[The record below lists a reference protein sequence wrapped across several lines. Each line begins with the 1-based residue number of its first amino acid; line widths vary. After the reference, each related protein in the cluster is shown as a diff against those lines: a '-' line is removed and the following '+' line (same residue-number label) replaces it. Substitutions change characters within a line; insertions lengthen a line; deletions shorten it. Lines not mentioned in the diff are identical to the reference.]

1 MKLKDIHSVYFIG
14 IGGIGMSALARWFNA
29 NNYFVAGY
37 DKTTTPLTQKLEAE
51 GISIHY
57 EDSVELIPT
66 KVSSDNKTSLVV
78 YTPAVPKEHLEF
90 NFLKD
95 NGFEILKR
103 SQVLGELTKNCFTI
117 AVAGTHGKTTTSS
130 MIAHILKSSGRN
142 CTAFV
147 GGIMANYDSNLIIGK
162 DGEDNIIIVEAD
174 EFDRSFLT
182 LHPDI
187 AVITAVDADHLDIYG
202 SADSLKDSFK
212 DFIRNIKNNGKLFI
226 EERSVLKID
235 MEGLGVV
242 DFETYGLENGQIYA
256 EKTSVLEGEFKFDF
270 KGSNSQINDLIL
282 PLPGFH
288 NVENCV
294 AAIAV
299 ANELNIE
306 SEKIKKALKEY
317 KGVKRRFEYIIK
329 TNNLIFIDDYAHHP
343 EEIRALLKSARA
355 LFPEKKITV
364 IFQPHLF
371 TRTRDF
377 AEGFSETLSLA
388 DEVILLD
395 IYPARELPINGVNSE
410 MLMAAIGSTKKGVLA
425 KEELIGELKKRNL
438 EVLLTIGAGDIDAL
452 VQPIKEALEI

>member
-29 NNYFVAGY
+29 NGYFVAGY
-37 DKTTTPLTQKLEAE
+37 DKTFTPLTQKLEAE
-51 GISIHY
+51 GIAVHY
-57 EDSVELIPT
+57 EDSIELIPS
-66 KVSSDNKTSLVV
+66 KVTLDKTSMIV

-103 SQVLGELTKNCFTI
+103 SQVLGELTKNYFTI

-130 MIAHILKSSGRN
+130 MIAHILKASGKN

-147 GGIMANYDSNLIIGK
+147 GGIMANYDSNLIIGTK
-162 DGEDNIIIVEAD
+162 REDSVIVVEAD

-212 DFIRNIKNNGKLFI
+212 EFINNIKKNGKLFI
-226 EERSVLKID
+226 EEKSATKLD
-235 MEGLGVV
+235 MTSLELI
-242 DFETYGLENGQIYA
+242 DFETYGLEKGQIHA
-256 EKTSVLEGEFKFDF
+256 NKISAKDGQFNFDF
-270 KGSNSQINDLIL
+270 NGSKSEIKEIVL

-294 AAIAV
+294 AAISV
-299 ANELNIE
+299 AGELHVDRDQ
-306 SEKIKKALKEY
+306 IKKALNEY

-329 TNNLIFIDDYAHHP
+329 TDGLVFIDDYAHHP
-343 EEIRALLKSARA
+343 EEIRALLKSVRT
-355 LFPEKKITV
+355 LYPEKKITV

-377 AEGFSETLSLA
+377 ADGFSETLSLA

-395 IYPARELPINGVNSE
+395 IYPARERPIIGVNSE
-410 MLMAAIGSTKKGVLA
+410 MLLEGISSEIKSVCP
-425 KEELIGELKKRNL
+425 KEELIEKLEFKKM
-438 EVLLTIGAGDIDAL
+438 EVLITAGAGDIDAL
-452 VQPIKEALEI
+452 VQPIKQALEV

>member
-1 MKLKDIHSVYFIG
+1 
-14 IGGIGMSALARWFNA
+14 MSALARWFNA

-355 LFPEKKITV
+355 LFQEKKITV